1 MLSIAETK
9 IGVNEAN
16 LSVKGFSL
24 LLLWVLSLS
33 FRSEEIII
41 PSIAMLM
48 SLFILFIYLFIY
60 FHFYS
65 LQKKVFLSHIYI
77 LLHK

>member
-33 FRSEEIII
+33 FRSEEIIR

-48 SLFILFIYLFIY
+48 SLSDVSDGINFNLF
-60 FHFYS
+60 
-65 LQKKVFLSHIYI
+65 V
-77 LLHK
+77 LHDLK

>member
-33 FRSEEIII
+33 FRSEEIIR

-48 SLFILFIYLFIY
+48 SLSDVSDGINFNLF
-60 FHFYS
+60 
-65 LQKKVFLSHIYI
+65 FLHD
-77 LLHK
+77 LK

>member
-48 SLFILFIYLFIY
+48 SLSDVSDGINFNLF
-60 FHFYS
+60 
-65 LQKKVFLSHIYI
+65 V
-77 LLHK
+77 LHDLK

>member
-33 FRSEEIII
+33 FRSEEIIR

-48 SLFILFIYLFIY
+48 SLSDVSDGITL
-60 FHFYS
+60 
-65 LQKKVFLSHIYI
+65 VCFLHD
-77 LLHK
+77 LK

>member
-16 LSVKGFSL
+16 SSVKGFSL

-33 FRSEEIII
+33 FRSEEIIR

-48 SLFILFIYLFIY
+48 SLSDVSDGITL
-60 FHFYS
+60 
-65 LQKKVFLSHIYI
+65 VCFLHD
-77 LLHK
+77 LK

>member
-33 FRSEEIII
+33 FRSEEIIR

-48 SLFILFIYLFIY
+48 SLSDVSDGITWVWFFAWFEVIDNIIA
-60 FHFYS
+60 
-65 LQKKVFLSHIYI
+65 
-77 LLHK
+77 

>member
-33 FRSEEIII
+33 FRSEEIIR

-48 SLFILFIYLFIY
+48 SLSDVSDGITLVWFFAWFEVIDNIIA
-60 FHFYS
+60 
-65 LQKKVFLSHIYI
+65 
-77 LLHK
+77 

>member
-33 FRSEEIII
+33 FRSEEIIR

-48 SLFILFIYLFIY
+48 SLSDVSDGINFNCF
-60 FHFYS
+60 
-65 LQKKVFLSHIYI
+65 FLHD
-77 LLHK
+77 LK

>member
-48 SLFILFIYLFIY
+48 SLSGVSDGINFNLFF
-60 FHFYS
+60 FA
-65 LQKKVFLSHIYI
+65 
-77 LLHK
+77 

>member
-33 FRSEEIII
+33 FRSEEIIRH
-41 PSIAMLM
+41 SIAMLM
-48 SLFILFIYLFIY
+48 SLSDVSDGINFNLFFCMI
-60 FHFYS
+60 
-65 LQKKVFLSHIYI
+65 
-77 LLHK
+77 

>member
-48 SLFILFIYLFIY
+48 SLSDVSDGINFNLF
-60 FHFYS
+60 
-65 LQKKVFLSHIYI
+65 FLHD
-77 LLHK
+77 LK